1 MKNLGYYNGKIG
13 LLEEMTVPML
23 DRACYFGDGFYDAA
37 YSRNHIVY
45 ALDEHIDRFFES
57 AALLHITIPM
67 TKKELSDL
75 ICDLVRQVDDGEQFV
90 YWQVTR
96 GTAIRT
102 HAFAG
107 EQANLWIMLRPCRIR
122 DLYRKN
128 RLISVPDTRFY
139 HCNIKSLNLIPNI
152 LAMQKATE
160 AGVDECV
167 FCRDGIVTE
176 TAHSNISILK
186 DGRAITHPR
195 DNLILAGVGRKH
207 FLEACR
213 HFGMA
218 VEERDYTLEE
228 LQKADE
234 VILTAA
240 GSLCLSASELD
251 GQPVGGKAPELLK
264 QLQDYLL
271 NDYLEKTGGGTMTF

>member
-1 MKNLGYYNGKIG
+1 MKNLGYYNGKYG
-13 LLEEMTVPML
+13 LLEKMSVPML
-23 DRACYFGDGFYDAA
+23 DRACYFGDGVYDAA

-57 AALLHITIPM
+57 AAQLRIEVPM
-67 TKKELSDL
+67 SRQELTDL
-75 ICDLVRQVDDGEQFV
+75 IRGLVCKVDDGEQFV
-90 YWQVTR
+90 YWQVSR

-107 EQANLWIMLRPCRIR
+107 DKANLWVMLRPCRLR
-122 DLYRKN
+122 DLYHKN
-128 RLISVPDTRFY
+128 RLISTEDTRFY

-167 FCRDGIVTE
+167 FCRGDIVTE
-176 TAHSNISILK
+176 TAHSNISMLK
-186 DGRAITHPR
+186 DGTLVTHPL
-195 DNLILAGVGRKH
+195 DNLILAGVARKH
-207 FLEACR
+207 LLDACR
-213 HFGMA
+213 HFGIP
-218 VEERDYTLEE
+218 VEERNYTLEE
-228 LQKADE
+228 LRRADE

-251 GQPVGGKAPELLK
+251 GAPVGGKAPELLRK
-264 QLQDYLL
+264 LQDYLL
-271 NDYLEKTGGGTMTF
+271 ADYVEKTGGGVY